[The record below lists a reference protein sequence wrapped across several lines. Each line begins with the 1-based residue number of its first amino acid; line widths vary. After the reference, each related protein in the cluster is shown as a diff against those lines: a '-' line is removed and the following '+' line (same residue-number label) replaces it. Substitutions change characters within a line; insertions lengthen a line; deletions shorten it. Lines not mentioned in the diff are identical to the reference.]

1 MDWSAII
8 VAILALV
15 GTLTGSIAGI
25 MTANKMVNYR
35 IDQLEHK
42 VDKHNSVVEKVLL
55 LEKDNSA
62 QWKRIDE
69 LRNDLEAI
77 KKQVYGQTR

>member
-1 MDWSAII
+1 MDSSII

-15 GTLTGSIAGI
+15 GTLTGSLAGI
-25 MTANKMVNYR
+25 LTTNKLVNYR
-35 IDQLEHK
+35 IDQLERK
-42 VDKHNSVVEKVLL
+42 VDKHNSVVEKVIL

-69 LRNDLEAI
+69 LRNDLEVI
-77 KKQVYGQTR
+77 KKQIYGQAR

>member
-1 MDWSAII
+1 MDSNIV

-15 GTLTGSIAGI
+15 GTLSGSLAGI
-25 MTANKMVNYR
+25 LTTNKLVNYR

-42 VDKHNSVVEKVLL
+42 VDKHNSVVEKVIL

-69 LRNDLEAI
+69 LRNDLEVI
-77 KKQVYGQTR
+77 KKQIYGQAR

>member
-1 MDWSAII
+1 MDSNI
-8 VAILALV
+8 VVAVLALV
-15 GTLTGSIAGI
+15 GTLSGSLAGI
-25 MTANKMVNYR
+25 LTTNKLVNYR

-42 VDKHNSVVEKVLL
+42 VDKHNSVVEKVIL

-69 LRNDLEAI
+69 LRNDLEVI
-77 KKQVYGQTR
+77 KKQIYGQAR

>member
-1 MDWSAII
+1 MDSSII

-15 GTLTGSIAGI
+15 GTLSGSLAGI
-25 MTANKMVNYR
+25 LTTNKLVNYR

-42 VDKHNSVVEKVLL
+42 VDKHNSVVEKVIL

-69 LRNDLEAI
+69 LRNDLEVI
-77 KKQVYGQTR
+77 KKQIYGQAR